1 MNRPLLVGVAGAVV
15 VLAAIVLAVFID
27 RVPDRPLRETS
38 VLVEESD
45 VASAARTEAP
55 PKDAAAAGT
64 SDAAP
69 AERIAENPAPT
80 PGARHSGD
88 ARTGGRTQ
96 SEKAVVPDARGGAA
110 SSPGAR
116 QSGDA
121 RTGGRTQ
128 SEKAAKAVV
137 PDARGDAASS
147 PGTASPQAKDG
158 PPAAKPPDAPG
169 SAAGNASPSFDVVR
183 AEPDGQAVFA
193 GRAAAGSTVTIKS
206 GGKVVGRAR
215 AGEQAGWVVIA
226 PQPLPPGAQELSV
239 SSRLDGKPDVAG
251 ERDVVI
257 VIPERGR
264 DIAGRAAEETGGSLA
279 IAVPK
284 AADEAP
290 AVLQTPKGVGG
301 ERLALDAIDYGEK
314 GDDFSMAGRAPPAG
328 EVRMYVENEFVG
340 RATADEKGRWDLKPA
355 KEIKPGKHQLRVDQ
369 VEPGG
374 KVVARLELS
383 FVRAPPIKDLAPDSV
398 IFVQPGSNLWRIARK
413 TYGAG
418 IRYTVIYEANRDQI
432 RNPHLIYPG
441 QVFLLPKG

>member
-1 MNRPLLVGVAGAVV
+1 MNRPLLVGIASAVI
-15 VLAAIVLAVFID
+15 VLAAIVLAVFVD
-27 RVPDRPLRETS
+27 RDPDRPIREAS
-38 VLVEESD
+38 VLVEEGD
-45 VASAARTEAP
+45 DASAARAP
-55 PKDAAAAGT
+55 SRDAAAAGT
-64 SDAAP
+64 SDASP
-69 AERIAENPAPT
+69 PERAAKNPAP
-80 PGARHSGD
+80 PPD
-88 ARTGGRTQ
+88 ARQFDDAGDEIGGRTQ
-96 SEKAVVPDARGGAA
+96 AERTAKALAPGAA
-110 SSPGAR
+110 SSPGA
-116 QSGDA
+116 A
-121 RTGGRTQ
+121 PP
-128 SEKAAKAVV
+128 KAEN
-137 PDARGDAASS
+137 
-147 PGTASPQAKDG
+147 GT
-158 PPAAKPPDAPG
+158 PAAKPPEAAASG
-169 SAAGNASPSFDVVR
+169 SMVGNASPSFDVVR
-183 AEPDGQAVFA
+183 AGPDGQAVFA

-206 GGKVVGRAR
+206 GGKAVGSAR
-215 AGEQAGWVVIA
+215 TGEQGGWVVIV
-226 PQPLPPGAQELSV
+226 PKPLLPGAHELSV
-239 SSRLDGKPDVAG
+239 SSKLDGKPDVAG

-264 DIAGRAAEETGGSLA
+264 DIAGRAAGEAGGALV

-290 AVLQTPKGVGG
+290 AVLQTPKGGG
-301 ERLALDAIDYGEK
+301 DKRLALDAIDYGKK

-383 FVRAPPIKDLAPDSV
+383 FVRAPPVKDLAPDSV

-432 RNPHLIYPG
+432 RDPHLIYPG

>member
-1 MNRPLLVGVAGAVV
+1 MNRPLLVGVAAAVV

-45 VASAARTEAP
+45 VASAARTEAL
-55 PKDAAAAGT
+55 PKDAAAAGS

-69 AERIAENPAPT
+69 EERVAEDPA
-80 PGARHSGD
+80 PGARPSGD
-88 ARTGGRTQ
+88 AQAGGRMQ
-96 SEKAVVPDARGGAA
+96 SETV
-110 SSPGAR
+110 
-116 QSGDA
+116 
-121 RTGGRTQ
+121 
-128 SEKAAKAVV
+128 AKAVV
-137 PDARGDAASS
+137 PEARGDAASS
-147 PGTASPQAKDG
+147 PGAASSRAKDG
-158 PPAAKPPDAPG
+158 PPAARPPESTA
-169 SAAGNASPSFDVVR
+169 SMARNVSPSFDVVR

-206 GGKVVGRAR
+206 GGKVVGSAR
-215 AGEQAGWVVIA
+215 AGERGGWVVIV
-226 PQPLPPGAQELSV
+226 PKPLPPGAQELSV
-239 SSRLDGKPDVAG
+239 SSKLVGKPDVAG

-264 DIAGRAAEETGGSLA
+264 DVAGRAAGETGGSLA

-284 AADEAP
+284 AADGAP
-290 AVLQTPKGVGG
+290 VVLQTPKGVGS

-340 RATADEKGRWDLKPA
+340 RATADEKGRWDLKPS

-398 IFVQPGSNLWRIARK
+398 VFVQPGSNLWRIARK

-432 RNPHLIYPG
+432 RDPHLIYPG

>member
-15 VLAAIVLAVFID
+15 VLAAIVLAVVID
-27 RVPDRPLRETS
+27 REPDRPIREAS

-45 VASAARTEAP
+45 AASAARAP
-55 PKDAAAAGT
+55 SDDAATAGT
-64 SDAAP
+64 SDASTR
-69 AERIAENPAPT
+69 ERAAENPASP
-80 PGARHSGD
+80 
-88 ARTGGRTQ
+88 
-96 SEKAVVPDARGGAA
+96 PD
-110 SSPGAR
+110 AR

-121 RTGGRTQ
+121 RDETGNRTQ
-128 SEKAAKAVV
+128 SEKAAKAFV
-137 PDARGDAASS
+137 PGGASS
-147 PGTASPQAKDG
+147 SGATSPQAEDG
-158 PPAAKPPDAPG
+158 PPAAKPPESTASG
-169 SAAGNASPSFDVVR
+169 MNASPSFDVVR
-183 AEPDGQAVFA
+183 AAPDGQAVLA

-206 GGKVVGRAR
+206 GGKVVGSAR
-215 AGEQAGWVVIA
+215 AGGQGGWAIIV
-226 PQPLPPGAQELSV
+226 PKPLPPGAHELSV
-239 SSRLDGKPDVAG
+239 SSKLDGEPDVAG
-251 ERDVVI
+251 ERDIVI

-264 DIAGRAAEETGGSLA
+264 DIAGRAVGETGGSLA

-284 AADEAP
+284 TADEAP
-290 AVLQTPKGVGG
+290 AVLQTPKGVGDK
-301 ERLALDAIDYGEK
+301 RLALDAIDYGEK

-340 RATADEKGRWDLKPA
+340 HATADEKGRWDLKPA

-432 RNPHLIYPG
+432 RDPHLIFPG